1 MMTSQDST
9 AGDIVTESHVTD
21 MVHTSPARKQRMNG
35 YEEVDELHTF
45 RHRCLKQGF
54 VPTI

>member
-9 AGDIVTESHVTD
+9 AGYIVGESHITD
-21 MVHTSPARKQRMNG
+21 MVHTSPARKQRMNA
-35 YEEVDELHTF
+35 YEEIDEIHTF
-45 RHRCLKQGF
+45 GHWCLEQGF